1 MRSSIRIVR
10 LDGDKMKKR
19 IRESPKVCLKKLTE
33 FIPKFQYEKLDVL
46 CETLKIEHEKVSR
59 KSQSIDMF
67 VVVQRDLKELSERFD
82 KIATAFQEIE

>member
-19 IRESPKVCLKKLTE
+19 IRESPKICLKKLTE
-33 FIPKFQYEKLDVL
+33 FIPKFQFEKLDVL
-46 CETLKIEHEKVSR
+46 CETLKVEFEKVSR

-67 VVVQRDLKELSERFD
+67 VVV
-82 KIATAFQEIE
+82 